1 MGRRTPGYFPPG
13 EKGRYPPGHIMAVP
27 FGKYELLRKIASG
40 GMGQVFLAREHG
52 TGFER
57 LVVLKLIL
65 PHLAEDDEFLTMFLE
80 EAGLVAR
87 LSHPNLITILDLTE
101 IEGRHCLAMEYVQ
114 GDDLR
119 RLDKYSR
126 AQGKPMPVG
135 LILRIIADAAA
146 GLHYAHQARDA
157 QGRPLRLV
165 HRDVSPQNILVGFD
179 GGVKVI
185 DFGVAKAAT
194 SSQNTAT
201 GVLKGKYP
209 YMSPEQAN
217 GQPVDARSDLFALG
231 VVMWELL
238 TAKRLFKGDTDMM
251 TLRLVKDCQ
260 VPRPS
265 QLNPRLPPGL
275 DEVVL
280 KALAPTP
287 DARYPDCGAFRLAL
301 EDFALNMRLPA
312 SSAHLSAYLREVY
325 SERIASEADPAQ
337 LDQLAEDADLDSRSN
352 SSLSA
357 MPGLAQSP
365 APRASTGSRS
375 ALKALGPSPST
386 RSRQGLAAPPEKTR
400 GTAPLERA
408 PQPPEARRA
417 PWLPVAAAGVG
428 LLLVGAAVLLLRG
441 PAEAT
446 PGPQPVQGVA
456 APPQQVAQPVQ
467 PAQPVQAAQP
477 TTVALT
483 VTSVP
488 PGAKVSVD
496 GREHGPTPVTL
507 DLPRDAQ
514 VDLSL
519 ELVGYKEARK
529 RVSTAVGSVEIP
541 LERASR
547 NTGSGKKQ
555 PVGIKGQR

>member
-1 MGRRTPGYFPPG
+1 
-13 EKGRYPPGHIMAVP
+13 MAVP

-87 LSHPNLITILDLTE
+87 LTHPHLITILDLLE

-119 RLDKYSR
+119 RLDKFSR
-126 AQGKPMPVG
+126 AQGKPLPVG

-146 GLHYAHQARDA
+146 GLDYAHQARDA

-217 GQPVDARSDLFALG
+217 GQPIDARSDLFALG

-238 TAKRLFKGDTDMM
+238 TGKRLFKGDSDMM

-275 DEVVL
+275 DELLL

-287 DARYPDCGAFRLAL
+287 DGRYRDCGAFRLAL
-301 EDFALNMRLPA
+301 EDYALNLRLPS
-312 SSAHLSAYLREVY
+312 SSAHLSAYLHELY
-325 SERIASEADPAQ
+325 AERIATESDPAK
-337 LDQLAEDADLDSRSN
+337 LDQLAEDADLDARSS
-352 SSLSA
+352 SSLSGA
-357 MPGLAQSP
+357 PG
-365 APRASTGSRS
+365 APRSASRGAVR
-375 ALKALGPSPST
+375 PSQVAAPGT
-386 RSRQGLAAPPEKTR
+386 RSRQALAAAAQPAADKTR
-400 GTAPLERA
+400 GTAPLAR
-408 PQPPEARRA
+408 PPEPRRI
-417 PWLPVAAAGVG
+417 PWVPVAAAGAG
-428 LLLVGAAVLLLRG
+428 LLLAGAALGFLRESKQA
-441 PAEAT
+441 PAEPRT
-446 PGPQPVQGVA
+446 PPPVVEAQR
-456 APPQQVAQPVQ
+456 PPTQQ
-467 PAQPVQAAQP
+467 PAQPQP
-477 TTVALT
+477 EPPAVRVELPVITE
-483 VTSVP
+483 P
-488 PGAKVSVD
+488 PGARVSVNGEERGETPMRLELAPDARSVTVTLALNGYETVTKKVS
-496 GREHGPTPVTL
+496 
-507 DLPRDAQ
+507 AQ
-514 VDLSL
+514 DSELRL
-519 ELVGYKEARK
+519 ELQRSVKPASG
-529 RVSTAVGSVEIP
+529 TAP
-541 LERASR
+541 KKP
-547 NTGSGKKQ
+547 TGGNL
-555 PVGIKGQR
+555 GIKTGR

>member
-1 MGRRTPGYFPPG
+1 
-13 EKGRYPPGHIMAVP
+13 MAVP

-65 PHLAEDDEFLTMFLE
+65 PHLAEDDEFLSMFLD

-87 LSHPNLITILDLTE
+87 LTHPNLITILDLTE

-114 GDDLR
+114 GDDVR
-119 RLDKYSR
+119 RLDKTSR
-126 AQGKPMPVG
+126 TQGKPLPVG
-135 LILRIIADAAA
+135 LVLRIIADAAA
-146 GLHYAHQARDA
+146 GLDYAHQARDA
-157 QGRPLRLV
+157 QGKPLRLV

-217 GQPVDARSDLFALG
+217 GLSIDARSDLFALG

-238 TAKRLFKGDTDMM
+238 TGKRLFKGESDMM

-280 KALAPTP
+280 KALSPSP
-287 DARYPDCGAFRLAL
+287 DQRYPDCGSFRLAL
-301 EDFALNMRLPA
+301 EDYALNLRLPS
-312 SSAHLSAYLREVY
+312 SSAHLAAYLRELY
-325 SERIASEADPAQ
+325 ADRIAHETDPAK

-352 SSLSA
+352 SSLSGV
-357 MPGLAQSP
+357 PGM
-365 APRASTGSRS
+365 
-375 ALKALGPSPST
+375 LGPAGRSSASRAMRGSPHGAPGT
-386 RSRQGLAAPPEKTR
+386 RSRQVVAPPPPVHEKTR
-400 GTAPLERA
+400 GTAPLAR
-408 PQPPEARRA
+408 PPPEPTRA
-417 PWLPVAAAGVG
+417 VPWLPVVTAGLG
-428 LLLVGAAVLLLRG
+428 LLIAGAAVIFLRT
-441 PAEAT
+441 PADAT
-446 PGPQPVQGVA
+446 PVRPPPVEVAVPHQPE
-456 APPQQVAQPVQ
+456 APTDVQ
-467 PAQPVQAAQP
+467 PTPRLDPEPARHVELPVI
-477 TTVALT
+477 TE
-483 VTSVP
+483 P
-488 PGAKVSVD
+488 PGARVSVN
-496 GREHGPTPVTL
+496 GEERGETPLRLELEPGAAPVSVTLALSGYEPVTREVSATDEEL
-507 DLPRDAQ
+507 R
-514 VDLSL
+514 L
-519 ELVGYKEARK
+519 ELRRAGGKPGTGPQGNR
-529 RVSTAVGSVEIP
+529 RPTAP
-541 LERASR
+541 
-547 NTGSGKKQ
+547 SGQ
-555 PVGIKGQR
+555 GGGLGIKTGR

>member
-1 MGRRTPGYFPPG
+1 
-13 EKGRYPPGHIMAVP
+13 MAVP

-65 PHLAEDDEFLTMFLE
+65 PHLAEDDEFLSMFLD

-87 LSHPNLITILDLTE
+87 LTHPNLITILDLTE

-114 GDDLR
+114 GDDVR
-119 RLDKYSR
+119 RLDKTSR
-126 AQGKPMPVG
+126 AQGKTLPVG

-157 QGRPLRLV
+157 QGKPLRLV

-209 YMSPEQAN
+209 YMSPEQAS
-217 GQPVDARSDLFALG
+217 GLAIDARSDLFALG

-238 TAKRLFKGDTDMM
+238 TGKRLFKGESDMM

-280 KALAPTP
+280 KALAPSP
-287 DARYPDCGAFRLAL
+287 DQRYPDCGAFRLAL
-301 EDFALNMRLPA
+301 EDYALNLRLPS
-312 SSAHLSAYLREVY
+312 SSAHLAAFLRELY
-325 SERIASEADPAQ
+325 ADRIAHETDPAK

-352 SSLSA
+352 SSLSGV
-357 MPGLAQSP
+357 PGLMGPAGRSSASRAMRGSP
-365 APRASTGSRS
+365 HGVVPG
-375 ALKALGPSPST
+375 T
-386 RSRQGLAAPPEKTR
+386 RSRQAAAPPQPKEKTR
-400 GTAPLERA
+400 GTAPLAR
-408 PQPPEARRA
+408 PPPEPARRI
-417 PWLPVAAAGVG
+417 PWLPVATAGLG
-428 LLLVGAAVLLLRG
+428 LLIAGAGIVFFRS
-441 PAEAT
+441 PADAT
-446 PGPQPVQGVA
+446 PVRPPVEVAVPHQPEI
-456 APPQQVAQPVQ
+456 APEVQ
-467 PAQPVQAAQP
+467 PPPRRAPEPVRHVKLP
-477 TTVALT
+477 VITE
-483 VTSVP
+483 P
-488 PGAKVSVD
+488 PGARVSVN
-496 GREHGPTPVTL
+496 GEERGETPLRLELEAGAAPVSVTLALNGYEPVT
-507 DLPRDAQ
+507 RQ
-514 VDLSL
+514 VSATDEELRL
-519 ELVGYKEARK
+519 ELRRAGGGKSVPGTPTAGTK
-529 RVSTAVGSVEIP
+529 RP
-541 LERASR
+541 ASP
-547 NTGSGKKQ
+547 GQGGGGL
-555 PVGIKGQR
+555 GIKTGR

>member
-1 MGRRTPGYFPPG
+1 
-13 EKGRYPPGHIMAVP
+13 MAVP

-40 GMGQVFLAREHG
+40 GMGQIFLAREHG

-65 PHLAEDDEFLTMFLE
+65 PHLAEDDEFLSMFLD

-87 LSHPNLITILDLTE
+87 LTHPNLITILDLTE

-119 RLDKYSR
+119 RLDKFSR
-126 AQGKPMPVG
+126 AQSRPMPVG
-135 LILRIIADAAA
+135 LILRVIADAAA
-146 GLHYAHQARDA
+146 GLHYAHEARDA
-157 QGRPLRLV
+157 QGKPLRLV

-209 YMSPEQAN
+209 YMSPEQAS
-217 GQPVDARSDLFALG
+217 GQAIDARSDLFALG

-238 TAKRLFKGDTDMM
+238 TGKRLFKGDSDMM
-251 TLRLVKDCQ
+251 TLRLVKDCV

-265 QLNPRLPPGL
+265 QLNPKLPPGL

-301 EDFALNMRLPA
+301 EDYTLNLRLPS

-325 SERIASEADPAQ
+325 AERIATEADPAK
-337 LDQLAEDADLDSRSN
+337 LDQLAEDSDLDSRSN
-352 SSLSA
+352 SSMSGVGGGPRSSA
-357 MPGLAQSP
+357 
-365 APRASTGSRS
+365 SR
-375 ALKALGPSPST
+375 ALGRSVQGPGPAT
-386 RSRQGLAAPPEKTR
+386 RSRQAGSPPPPPQQLEKTR
-400 GTAPLERA
+400 GTAPLAR
-408 PQPPEARRA
+408 PPEEPRRV
-417 PWLPVAAAGVG
+417 PWVPVAAAGVG
-428 LLLVGAAVLLLRG
+428 LLLAGAAVVFLRT

-446 PGPQPVQGVA
+446 PV
-456 APPQQVAQPVQ
+456 VQ
-467 PAQPVQAAQP
+467 PAQPQPVVAVPHTPEPLPTKVPTQDRPQA
-477 TTVALT
+477 VAGVELPVIT
-483 VTSVP
+483 EP
-488 PGAKVSVD
+488 PGATVSVNGEERGETPLRLKLAPGD
-496 GREHGPTPVTL
+496 GPVSVTLALNGYEPVT
-507 DLPRDAQ
+507 RQ
-514 VDLSL
+514 VSPTDDELRL
-519 ELVGYKEARK
+519 ELRRQAGKANGGK
-529 RVSTAVGSVEIP
+529 KH
-541 LERASR
+541 
-547 NTGSGKKQ
+547 TGSGQ
-555 PVGIKGQR
+555 GGNLGIKTGR

>member
-1 MGRRTPGYFPPG
+1 
-13 EKGRYPPGHIMAVP
+13 MAVP

-40 GMGQVFLAREHG
+40 GMGQIFLAREHG

-87 LSHPNLITILDLTE
+87 LTHPNLITILDLTE

-114 GDDLR
+114 GDDVR
-119 RLDKYSR
+119 RLDKFSR
-126 AQGKPMPVG
+126 AHGKPLPVG

-146 GLHYAHQARDA
+146 GLDYAHQARDA

-217 GQPVDARSDLFALG
+217 GLTIDARSDLFALG

-238 TAKRLFKGDTDMM
+238 TGKRLFKGESDLM

-275 DEVVL
+275 DDILL

-287 DARYPDCGAFRLAL
+287 EARYRDCGAFRLAL
-301 EDFALNMRLPA
+301 EDYALNLRLPS
-312 SSAHLSAYLREVY
+312 SSAHLSAYLRDVY
-325 SERIASEADPAQ
+325 AERIATEADPAK

-352 SSLSA
+352 SSLSGV
-357 MPGLAQSP
+357 PG
-365 APRASTGSRS
+365 APRSAVSRV
-375 ALKALGPSPST
+375 AGRSPQGAVPGT
-386 RSRQGLAAPPEKTR
+386 RSRQAEQAAQPAREKTR
-400 GTAPLERA
+400 GTAALD
-408 PQPPEARRA
+408 ARPAEQRRI
-417 PWLPVAAAGVG
+417 PWVPVVVAGAG
-428 LLLVGAAVLLLRG
+428 LLIAGAAMGFLRT
-441 PAEAT
+441 PEAT
-446 PGPQPVQGVA
+446 PPAQP
-456 APPQQVAQPVQ
+456 PPQVAVAQPAANTRPAPQEAPRQ
-467 PAQPVQAAQP
+467 PPAVRVKLPVI
-477 TTVALT
+477 TE
-483 VTSVP
+483 P
-488 PGAKVSVD
+488 PGAKVSVN
-496 GREHGPTPVTL
+496 GTELGEPTPTSL
-507 DLPRDAQ
+507 DLPPDAAPVSVTVALNGYEPVTQQ
-514 VDLSL
+514 VSAKDDALRL
-519 ELVGYKEARK
+519 ELK
-529 RVSTAVGSVEIP
+529 RVSGKTGGS
-541 LERASR
+541 ATKK
-547 NTGSGKKQ
+547 TGGNL
-555 PVGIKGQR
+555 GIKTGR

>member
-1 MGRRTPGYFPPG
+1 
-13 EKGRYPPGHIMAVP
+13 MAVP

-87 LSHPNLITILDLTE
+87 LTHPNLITILDLSE

-114 GDDLR
+114 GDDVR
-119 RLDKYSR
+119 RLDKFSR
-126 AQGKPMPVG
+126 SQGKPLPVG

-146 GLHYAHQARDA
+146 GLDYAHQARDA
-157 QGRPLRLV
+157 QGKPLRLV

-217 GQPVDARSDLFALG
+217 GQAIDARSDLFALG

-238 TAKRLFKGDTDMM
+238 TGKRLFKGDSDMM

-280 KALAPTP
+280 KALAPTA

-301 EDFALNMRLPA
+301 EDYGLNLRLPS
-312 SSAHLSAYLREVY
+312 SSAHLAAYLRDVY
-325 SERIASEADPAQ
+325 AERIATEADPVK

-352 SSLSA
+352 SSLSGV
-357 MPGLAQSP
+357 PGAPRSAASRVPGRVSQSP
-365 APRASTGSRS
+365 APG
-375 ALKALGPSPST
+375 T
-386 RSRQGLAAPPEKTR
+386 RSRQALAGPPPPDKTR
-400 GTAPLERA
+400 GTASLD
-408 PQPPEARRA
+408 RRESRRI
-417 PWLPVAAAGVG
+417 PWVPVAAAGAG
-428 LLLVGAAVLLLRG
+428 LLVAGAALVFMRG

-446 PGPQPVQGVA
+446 PVQPPPQVVEAPAPAETPPPQVAARPESVQPVKLPIITEPAGARVSVNGEERGETPTSLTLQPNA
-456 APPQQVAQPVQ
+456 AP
-467 PAQPVQAAQP
+467 
-477 TTVALT
+477 
-483 VTSVP
+483 
-488 PGAKVSVD
+488 VSVTLAL
-496 GREHGPTPVTL
+496 HGYEPVT
-507 DLPRDAQ
+507 RQ
-514 VDLSL
+514 VSAKDEELRL
-519 ELVGYKEARK
+519 ELR
-529 RVSTAVGSVEIP
+529 RQ
-541 LERASR
+541 
-547 NTGSGKKQ
+547 SGKATNGNTSTKKAGGSQ
-555 PVGIKGQR
+555 GNLGIKTGR

>member
-1 MGRRTPGYFPPG
+1 
-13 EKGRYPPGHIMAVP
+13 MAVP

-87 LSHPNLITILDLTE
+87 LTHPNLITILDLTE

-114 GDDLR
+114 GDDVR
-119 RLDKYSR
+119 RLDKFSR

-157 QGRPLRLV
+157 QGKPLRLV

-217 GQPVDARSDLFALG
+217 GLAVDARSDLFALG

-238 TAKRLFKGDTDMM
+238 TARRLFKGDSDMM

-265 QLNPRLPPGL
+265 QLNPKLPPGL

-301 EDFALNMRLPA
+301 EDYAIHMRLPA
-312 SSAHLSAYLREVY
+312 SSAHLSAFLREVY
-325 SERIASEADPAQ
+325 TERITNEADPAH

-357 MPGLAQSP
+357 LPGPSQSQQRP
-365 APRASTGSRS
+365 PTGSRP
-375 ALKALGPSPST
+375 ALRQSLPGGPST
-386 RSRQGLAAPPEKTR
+386 RSRQALAAQPPLEKTR
-400 GTAPLERA
+400 GTAPLGRPAEPEGRRIPWVPVSLA
-408 PQPPEARRA
+408 GAGLLAVGVAVLFLRDPAQPQPVTPPPAQVVVAQSSTQAPE
-417 PWLPVAAAGVG
+417 PVQ
-428 LLLVGAAVLLLRG
+428 
-441 PAEAT
+441 T
-446 PGPQPVQGVA
+446 PQPVQT
-456 APPQQVAQPVQ
+456 AQPEQVS
-467 PAQPVQAAQP
+467 
-477 TTVALT
+477 LM
-483 VTSVP
+483 VTSEP
-488 PGAKVSVD
+488 PGAKVIVD

-507 DLPRDAQ
+507 QLPPDTR
-514 VDLSL
+514 VDLRL
-519 ELVGYKEARK
+519 TKDGYKLARK
-529 RVSTAVGSVEIP
+529 IVSTSDAPAVAFA
-541 LERASR
+541 LERDGPKS
-547 NTGSGKKQ
+547 TGKKPQ
-555 PVGIKGQR
+555 TAGIKGER

>member
-1 MGRRTPGYFPPG
+1 
-13 EKGRYPPGHIMAVP
+13 MAVP

-65 PHLAEDDEFLTMFLE
+65 PHLAEDDEFLAMFLD

-87 LSHPNLITILDLTE
+87 LTHPNLITILDLTE

-114 GDDLR
+114 GDDVR
-119 RLDKYSR
+119 RLDKTSR
-126 AQGKPMPVG
+126 AQGKPLPVG

-146 GLHYAHQARDA
+146 GLDYAHQARDA
-157 QGRPLRLV
+157 QGKPLRLV

-209 YMSPEQAN
+209 YMSPEQAS
-217 GQPVDARSDLFALG
+217 GLSIDARSDLFALG

-238 TAKRLFKGDTDMM
+238 TGKRLFKGESDMM

-280 KALAPTP
+280 KALAPSP
-287 DARYPDCGAFRLAL
+287 DQRYPDCGAFRLAL
-301 EDFALNMRLPA
+301 EDYTLNLRLPS
-312 SSAHLSAYLREVY
+312 SSAHLSAFLRELY
-325 SERIASEADPAQ
+325 ADRIAHETDPAK

-352 SSLSA
+352 SSLSGV
-357 MPGLAQSP
+357 PGV
-365 APRASTGSRS
+365 
-375 ALKALGPSPST
+375 LGPAGRSSASKAMRGSPHGGPGT
-386 RSRQGLAAPPEKTR
+386 RSRHAAAVAPPPPQEKTR
-400 GTAPLERA
+400 DTAPLAR
-408 PQPPEARRA
+408 PPPEPPRRI
-417 PWLPVAAAGVG
+417 PWLPVATAGLGLLIAGVG
-428 LLLVGAAVLLLRG
+428 IVFFRS
-441 PAEAT
+441 PADAT
-446 PGPQPVQGVA
+446 PVRPPVEVAVPHQPEIA
-456 APPQQVAQPVQ
+456 PDAPPTRIDIAAARHVELPVI
-467 PAQPVQAAQP
+467 
-477 TTVALT
+477 TE
-483 VTSVP
+483 P
-488 PGAKVSVD
+488 PGAQVSVN
-496 GREHGPTPVTL
+496 GEARGETPLRLALEAGAAPVSVTLALNGYEPVT
-507 DLPRDAQ
+507 RQ
-514 VDLSL
+514 VSATDEELRL
-519 ELVGYKEARK
+519 ELRRSGGGKPVTATPAAGTK
-529 RVSTAVGSVEIP
+529 RSTH
-541 LERASR
+541 
-547 NTGSGKKQ
+547 SGQ
-555 PVGIKGQR
+555 GGGLGIKTGR

>member
-1 MGRRTPGYFPPG
+1 
-13 EKGRYPPGHIMAVP
+13 MAVP

-40 GMGQVFLAREHG
+40 GMGQIFLAREHG

-87 LSHPNLITILDLTE
+87 LTHPNLITILDLTE

-114 GDDLR
+114 GDDVR

-126 AQGKPMPVG
+126 SQGKPMPVG
-135 LILRIIADAAA
+135 LIVRIIADAAA
-146 GLHYAHQARDA
+146 GLDYAHQARDA
-157 QGRPLRLV
+157 QGKPMRLV

-217 GQPVDARSDLFALG
+217 GQSIDARSDLFALG

-238 TAKRLFKGDTDMM
+238 TGKRLFKGDSDLM

-265 QLNPRLPPGL
+265 QLNPKLPPGL
-275 DEVVL
+275 DEVLL

-301 EDFALNMRLPA
+301 EDYALNLRLPS
-312 SSAHLSAYLREVY
+312 SSAHLAAYLRDVY
-325 SERIASEADPAQ
+325 AERISTEEDPAK

-352 SSLSA
+352 SSLSGV
-357 MPGLAQSP
+357 PGAGAQRSAASRAVGRPSQSP
-365 APRASTGSRS
+365 AQA
-375 ALKALGPSPST
+375 T
-386 RSRQGLAAPPEKTR
+386 RSRQALAAPSTREKTR
-400 GTAPLERA
+400 GTAPLIR
-408 PQPPEARRA
+408 PPEERRV
-417 PWLPVAAAGVG
+417 PWVPVAAAGAG
-428 LLLVGAAVLLLRG
+428 LLIAGAALVFLRG

-446 PGPQPVQGVA
+446 PKPTPPPVVA
-456 APPQQVAQPVQ
+456 APTQREPASPPPDLQPR
-467 PAQPVQAAQP
+467 PETTRPVVELP
-477 TTVALT
+477 VTTE
-483 VTSVP
+483 P
-488 PGAKVSVD
+488 PGATVSMN
-496 GREHGPTPVTL
+496 GETLGTTPMKLTLPPDTASVTVTL
-507 DLPRDAQ
+507 ALNEHVPETRQVSARDTGLIVNLRRQA
-514 VDLSL
+514 VKAPPASSTK
-519 ELVGYKEARK
+519 KE
-529 RVSTAVGSVEIP
+529 SGP
-541 LERASR
+541 LF
-547 NTGSGKKQ
+547 
-555 PVGIKGQR
+555 IKPGR

>member
-1 MGRRTPGYFPPG
+1 
-13 EKGRYPPGHIMAVP
+13 MAVP

-40 GMGQVFLAREHG
+40 GMGQVFLARENG

-65 PHLAEDDEFLTMFLE
+65 PHLSEDDEFLSMFLD

-87 LSHPNLITILDLTE
+87 LTHPNLITILDLTE

-114 GDDLR
+114 GDDVR
-119 RLDKYSR
+119 RLDKFSR
-126 AQGKPMPVG
+126 AQGKPLPVG

-146 GLHYAHQARDA
+146 GLHYAHEARDA
-157 QGRPLRLV
+157 QGKPLRLV

-217 GQPVDARSDLFALG
+217 GQSIDARSDLFALG

-238 TAKRLFKGDTDMM
+238 TGKRLFKGESDMM

-275 DEVVL
+275 DDVVL

-301 EDFALNMRLPA
+301 EDYALNLRLPA

-325 SERIASEADPAQ
+325 AERIATETDPVK

-352 SSLSA
+352 SSLSGMA
-357 MPGLAQSP
+357 GGP
-365 APRASTGSRS
+365 RS
-375 ALKALGPSPST
+375 AASRAVPRPSQGPVPST
-386 RSRQGLAAPPEKTR
+386 RSRHQSQPPQPSTREKTR
-400 GTAPLERA
+400 GTAPLLAR
-408 PQPPEARRA
+408 PDARRV
-417 PWLPVAAAGVG
+417 PWAPVAAAGVG
-428 LLLVGAAVLLLRG
+428 LLIAGAALVFLRG
-441 PAEAT
+441 PGAAEAT
-446 PGPQPVQGVA
+446 PVQPNPQPPVAVQ
-456 APPQQVAQPVQ
+456 Q
-467 PAQPVQAAQP
+467 PAQTQTQVAARPPEPARPVVLP
-477 TTVALT
+477 VNTE
-483 VTSVP
+483 P
-488 PGAKVSVD
+488 PGATVSID
-496 GREHGPTPVTL
+496 GETLGKTPTKLTLEPGTSSVEVTLALSGYEPVTRRVSAT
-507 DLPRDAQ
+507 DSE
-514 VDLSL
+514 LSL
-519 ELVGYKEARK
+519 ALRPQAGKPSSGPGTK
-529 RVSTAVGSVEIP
+529 K
-541 LERASR
+541 
-547 NTGSGKKQ
+547 TGQGGGNL
-555 PVGIKGQR
+555 GIKTGR